1 MSSYK
6 LSWDERPTPAPT
18 SFVVPRDSALVQTL
32 KRNLE
37 RETGWDVGFVL
48 GRSVADTNH
57 FAVHGGVPTVI
68 LGPTG
73 GNTCETNEYVDVS
86 SLAPV
91 ARTYVRS
98 ALDLLGT
105 KT

>member
-1 MSSYK
+1 M
-6 LSWDERPTPAPT
+6 
-18 SFVVPRDSALVQTL
+18 PRDSAFVQTL

-57 FAVHGGVPTVI
+57 IAVHGGVPTVI

-73 GNTCETNEYVDVS
+73 GNTCEANEYVNIS
-86 SLAPV
+86 SLVPV

-105 KT
+105 KN